1 MSIIHASE
9 YSSIF
14 FKKEPILTEAPNYI
28 NFLITTIVGG
38 AILKENS
45 CIITP
50 IKTLRLNNIHSSY
63 GSKKMNQNIDFVTRF
78 LFELFM
84 IICSKPIWCLDSI
97 LVIEII
103 RIHIMNP
110 AKVKNHLLERNFDRY
125 QNWKRE

>member
-45 CIITP
+45 RIITP
-50 IKTLRLNNIHSSY
+50 IKTLRLNNIRSSY